1 MIQDSD
7 PDYALSRKF
16 WPWEDPTA
24 YVDVKM
30 IQDSGTIQDK
40 QDNLVRFVR

>member
-24 YVDVKM
+24 YVKM

-40 QDNLVRFVR
+40 QDNLVRFIR